1 MSKKNN
7 KKTVTNKDDNVVE
20 NFWLKKILPKK
31 VKTLPYDK
39 LTRKEQEIIDKVN
52 KTIPLTD
59 EELRIIKKTTA
70 EYGEALEKYDA
81 EEIIKSHEEFSNIV
95 TTEHELIDLVF
106 DSKKNKELKMNV
118 PFSTGVKRITFT
130 VKPIDDSRA
139 VKLTEQH
146 MDIYRDLNPEEM
158 KIQQKSL
165 KGEKLSKAEQ
175 DVIEHINQKLT
186 KIKMDERLKDINE
199 FLAWQLDPPTTDD
212 MDFKIKFWEN
222 FPFNSKMSLFMKVQD
237 MLGLTE
243 EFDDTLF
250 PTE

>member
-95 TTEHELIDLVF
+95 TTEHE
-106 DSKKNKELKMNV
+106 
-118 PFSTGVKRITFT
+118 R
-130 VKPIDDSRA
+130 
-139 VKLTEQH
+139 
-146 MDIYRDLNPEEM
+146 
-158 KIQQKSL
+158 
-165 KGEKLSKAEQ
+165 
-175 DVIEHINQKLT
+175 
-186 KIKMDERLKDINE
+186 
-199 FLAWQLDPPTTDD
+199 
-212 MDFKIKFWEN
+212 
-222 FPFNSKMSLFMKVQD
+222 FNSIMV
-237 MLGLTE
+237 
-243 EFDDTLF
+243 
-250 PTE
+250 